1 MVFSNVGIGA
11 LLLVGAQI
19 SGQTLNAQTTSTNV
33 VAAVPGQVLTAKRV
47 FISNAGSESYGSE
60 SYFRLTKY
68 DGGPDRFYN
77 QLYAAMKTWGR
88 FELTESPTS
97 ADVVYEARFT
107 NPIVDKKSRN
117 DGVYSPQDNRNDF
130 IYDPQLNLTII
141 DPQTRVTLWSLTEHI
156 QPGSNRESDNRNFDA
171 AVDRMMART
180 KMLVE
185 SVAMPSANQSM
196 ISMAPVGAID
206 AERLHERQTH
216 AAAGIAVGTL
226 GGALLSSREFHVCP
240 AGSGMNCGRSRAL
253 TSLGYVVSGALSGA
267 LIGWLWPTH

>member
-1 MVFSNVGIGA
+1 MAFSNVGIGA

-185 SVAMPSANQSM
+185 SVAMPTADLSM
-196 ISMAPVGAID
+196 TAMAPVGAIE
-206 AERLHERQTH
+206 AERLHERKTH
-216 AAAGIAVGTL
+216 AAAGMLVGAFGGSLL
-226 GGALLSSREFHVCP
+226 GSREDHICP
-240 AGSGMNCGRSRAL
+240 MGSGANCGRSRAL
-253 TSLGYVVSGALSGA
+253 ASLGYVVSGALSGA